1 MVTEFVGTNRLGDTI
16 GLVIANIDSQLK
28 EKMNIGTRYN
38 SIGIVGARTGAG
50 PHIFAADEAV
60 NRLIQRFY
68 QLNYRETLKVEEDM
82 VR

>member
-38 SIGIVGARTGAG
+38 SIGIVGARTFGIT
-50 PHIFAADEAV
+50 IFG
-60 NRLIQRFY
+60 
-68 QLNYRETLKVEEDM
+68 
-82 VR
+82 

>member
-28 EKMNIGTRYN
+28 EKMNIGTRYS

-50 PHIFAADEAV
+50 PHIFG
-60 NRLIQRFY
+60 R
-68 QLNYRETLKVEEDM
+68 
-82 VR
+82 